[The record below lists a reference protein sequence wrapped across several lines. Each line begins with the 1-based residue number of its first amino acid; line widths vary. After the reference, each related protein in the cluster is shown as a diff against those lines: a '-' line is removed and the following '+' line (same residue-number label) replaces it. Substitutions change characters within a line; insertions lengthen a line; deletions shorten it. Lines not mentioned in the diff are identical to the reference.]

1 MKKSVLAYPLLA
13 SMALVSVPVW
23 GQEQASNDENQIV
36 IADMRLPEIIV
47 TGLPA
52 SLGDSAYDATEIAM
66 DSSQTVENALRD
78 VPGLQQFRRSDA
90 RSANPTSQGVTL
102 RGLGGNASSRA
113 LLILDGVPQADP
125 FGGWIAWPGYDALAL
140 GSARITRG
148 GGSVT
153 DGQGAISGTIE
164 LFSDNVGDLIELGAA
179 YGSRNSVDADLLFG
193 RELGQGQL
201 TISAN
206 YARGDGF
213 IPIIE
218 GQRGT
223 VDRPAE
229 YEQAGLAVRF
239 VAPLSDNVELQSNVR
254 AFTDDRERGFA
265 FSENHNDG
273 ADASIRLV
281 DRTSDWQWSALAYLQ
296 IRNFDVSFGGV
307 ADDRN
312 SVSRV
317 FEQFNVPSTGLGAR
331 FEVRPP
337 VGDDVE
343 LRIGGDW
350 RRTEGTTNENFFF
363 ADNDT
368 PRRSRS
374 AGGSTAT
381 YGGFIEASVQAS
393 DALVLTAGGRIDFW
407 SIDNGFRKEIELINP
422 FPGSVRT
429 DEQFVNRSGSE
440 FTGRGGFAYDATDQ
454 VTLRGAAYLGWRLPT
469 LNELFRPFRVGADAT
484 AANELLEPE
493 RVKGAELGLDWE
505 SGIAKLGF
513 TAFYNVLDN
522 AVANVTLNN
531 GPGVFPGVGFVGA
544 DGTYSQRQNLEAIES
559 RGIEID
565 AEFDLG
571 EMADGLTFRA
581 AYSYVDA
588 KVNGI
593 GDAALIDGLRPAQVP
608 RHNASGSIR
617 WEGDN
622 GTGASLSARYIG
634 QQFEDDVNILSLAD
648 AFTIDGRMAL
658 AVNDRLLV
666 ETRVENL
673 LDARVEAA
681 ISSNGIIERA
691 FPRTFWIGLR
701 AKIE

>member
-1 MKKSVLAYPLLA
+1 MKKSILALPLLA
-13 SMALVSVPVW
+13 PLCLVSVPAW
-23 GQEQASNDENQIV
+23 AEEAASAADSNDIT
-36 IADMRLPEIIV
+36 V
-47 TGLPA
+47 TGLPLPDA
-52 SLGDSAYDATEIAM
+52 DDAYSTTVIELGEDER
-66 DSSQTVENALRD
+66 VENALRAI
-78 VPGLQQFRRSDA
+78 PGLQQFRRSDA
-90 RSANPTSQGVTL
+90 RSANPTSQGITI

-113 LLILDGVPQADP
+113 VLLLDGVPQADP
-125 FGGWIAWPGYDALAL
+125 FGGWVAWPGYDALAL
-140 GSARITRG
+140 SSARVTRG
-148 GGSVT
+148 GGS
-153 DGQGAISGTIE
+153 GSEGFGAIAGTIE
-164 LFSDNVGDLIELGAA
+164 LFSKDVGNLIELGAA

-213 IPIIE
+213 TPIIE
-218 GQRGT
+218 SQRGD
-223 VDRPAE
+223 VDRQAE
-229 YEQAGLAVRF
+229 YEQAGLAVRY
-239 VAPLSDNVELQSNVR
+239 VAPLTENTELQANVR

-281 DRTSDWQWSALAYLQ
+281 NRSDTGWQWSALGYVQ

-337 VGDDVE
+337 VGEAVE

-350 RRTEGTTNENFFF
+350 RRTEGETNENFFF
-363 ADNDT
+363 LDDDT
-368 PRRSRS
+368 PRRSRN

-381 YGGFIEASVQAS
+381 YGAFVEASVQAS
-393 DALVLTAGGRIDFW
+393 EALTLTGGGRIDFW
-407 SIDNGFRKEIELINP
+407 TIDNGFRKEIELINP

-429 DEQFVNRSGSE
+429 DAQFANRDGTE
-440 FTGRGGFAYDATDQ
+440 FTARGGFAFDATDQ
-454 VTLRGAAYLGWRLPT
+454 LTLRGAAYLGWRLPT

-493 RVKGAELGLDWE
+493 RVKGAELGLDWN
-505 SGIAKLGF
+505 SDTVSIGI
-513 TAFYNVLDN
+513 TAFYNELDD
-522 AVANVTLNN
+522 AVANVTLDN
-531 GPGVFPGVGFVGA
+531 GPGLFPGVGFVSGA
-544 DGTYSQRQNLEAIES
+544 GVFRQRQNLDSIES
-559 RGIEID
+559 KGIEID

-571 EMADGLTFRA
+571 NLIKDLSARA

-588 KVNGI
+588 EVNASGE
-593 GDAALIDGLRPAQVP
+593 AAGVDGLRPAQIP
-608 RHNASGSIR
+608 KHNASAALR
-617 WEGDN
+617 WEQDN
-622 GTGASLSARYIG
+622 GTGASVSLRYIG
-634 QQFEDDVNILSLAD
+634 SQFEDDQNTRQLDD
-648 AFTIDGRMAL
+648 ALTIDSRVTF

-666 ETRVENL
+666 EGRVENL
-673 LDARVEAA
+673 FDARIETT
-681 ISSNGIIERA
+681 ISSSNVIERA
-691 FPRTFWIGLR
+691 FPRTFWIGLH

>member
-1 MKKSVLAYPLLA
+1 MKTSVLAYPLLA
-13 SMALVSVPVW
+13 SMALVPVPAW
-23 GQEQASNDENQIV
+23 GQQQDSDKVDQIV
-36 IADMRLPEIIV
+36 FADMRLPAIVV
-47 TGLPA
+47 TGLPEPLA
-52 SLGDSAYDATEIAM
+52 EDVYNATEITFDPA
-66 DSSQTVENALRD
+66 QTVENSLRD

-125 FGGWIAWPGYDALAL
+125 FGGWVAWPGYDALAL

-164 LFSDNVGDLIELGAA
+164 LFSDTVGDRIELGAA

-193 RELGQGQL
+193 RKLGQGQL

-218 GQRGT
+218 GQRGS

-239 VAPLSDNVELQSNVR
+239 VAPLSDTVELQTNVR

-281 DRTSDWQWSALAYLQ
+281 DRYSDWQWSALAYVQ

-312 SVSRV
+312 SVNRV
-317 FEQFNVPSTGLGAR
+317 FEQFSVPSTGLGAR

-337 VGDDVE
+337 VGDSVE
-343 LRIGGDW
+343 LRLGGDW
-350 RRTEGTTNENFFF
+350 RRTEGTTKENFFF

-368 PRRSRS
+368 PRRSRR
-374 AGGSTAT
+374 AGGSTST
-381 YGGFIEASVQAS
+381 YGGFVEASVQAS
-393 DALVLTAGGRIDFW
+393 DALVLTGGGRLDFW
-407 SIDNGFRKEIELINP
+407 SIDGGFRKEIELISP
-422 FPGSVRT
+422 FPGAVRT
-429 DEQFVNRSGSE
+429 DENFASRSDTE
-440 FTGRGGFAYDATDQ
+440 FTGRGGFAYDMNDQ
-454 VTLRGAAYLGWRLPT
+454 LTFRGAAYLGWRLPT
-469 LNELFRPFRVGADAT
+469 LNELFRPFRVGSDAT

-493 RVKGAELGLDWE
+493 RVKGAELGLDWQN
-505 SGIAKLGF
+505 GPVTLGL
-513 TAFYNVLDN
+513 TAFYNQLDN
-522 AVANVTLNN
+522 AVANVTLAN
-531 GPGVFPGVGFVGA
+531 GPGVFPGVGFVAA
-544 DGTYSQRQNLEAIES
+544 DGTYSQRQNLDAIKS
-559 RGIEID
+559 RGVEID
-565 AEFDLG
+565 ALFDLG
-571 EMADGLTFRA
+571 KLVDGLTVRA
-581 AYSYVDA
+581 AYAYVDA
-588 KVNGI
+588 EVDGS
-593 GDAALIDGLRPAQVP
+593 GDAAAVDGFRPAQVP

-617 WEGDN
+617 WENDA
-622 GTGASLSARYIG
+622 GTGASLSARYVG
-634 QQFEDDVNILSLAD
+634 QQYEDDVNILSLAD
-648 AFTIDGRMAL
+648 AFTLDGRLAL

-681 ISSNGIIERA
+681 VSNNGIIERA
-691 FPRTFWIGLR
+691 FPRTFWVGLR